1 MTVAPQQNGV
11 LRGIAV
17 AVQDTAA
24 AERLLGRVTDLPV
37 TVRDGARWTALDAG
51 GVTVALTVA
60 EELPG
65 GATVSLNVKVADV
78 AAAHDLLIAAGALS
92 VTAPALTAHEE
103 RAAVRLG
110 DSVVLSIYRSLP
122 RQA

>member
-1 MTVAPQQNGV
+1 MTVAPQQSGV

-17 AVQDTAA
+17 AVQDTSA

-37 TVRDGARWTALDAG
+37 TVRDGDRWTALDAG
-51 GVTVALTVA
+51 GLTVALTVT

-65 GATVSLNVKVADV
+65 GAAVSLNVKVADV

-92 VTAPALTAHEE
+92 VMAPALTAHEE

>member
-1 MTVAPQQNGV
+1 MTVAPQQSGV

-37 TVRDGARWTALDAG
+37 TVRDGDRWTALEAG
-51 GVTVALTVA
+51 GLTVALTVT

-65 GATVSLNVKVADV
+65 GAAVSLNVKVADV
-78 AAAHDLLIAAGALS
+78 AAAHEELIAAGALS
-92 VTAPALTAHEE
+92 VMAPALTAHEE

-110 DSVVLSIYRSLP
+110 DSVVLSVYRSLP

>member
-1 MTVAPQQNGV
+1 MTVAPQQSGV

-37 TVRDGARWTALDAG
+37 TVRDGDRWTALEAG
-51 GVTVALTVA
+51 GLTVALTVT

-65 GATVSLNVKVADV
+65 GAAVSLNVKVADV
-78 AAAHDLLIAAGALS
+78 AAAHEELIAAGALS
-92 VTAPALTAHEE
+92 VMAPALTAHEE